1 LQVDR
6 AADLAAKML
15 ATVGQVNLAQPTVN
29 LPLTVTQALTAIV
42 LTVLV
47 VLAAG
52 LLAQPY

>member
-6 AADLAAKML
+6 AAHLAGKML